1 MQEGVAW
8 GRDRVTTLLD
18 GKPRIAS
25 LANLLVLFGMGS
37 VIGLGLFLV
46 TWNFT
51 SQFDKPWVY
60 VMNTLIA
67 MTIKLLLQWFMVLIG
82 TPMAIGIG
90 RELLFQRTG
99 KHPPRTTGDSIDSP
113 LPNSMTV
120 TALATMI
127 LATELS
133 KGSVQPIWFV
143 DPSNKLWAGT
153 VVTAIGGLTAVLEG
167 LSVPTTIYA
176 LVKNRHAY
184 QDSKGYQRTNRRNG
198 GNRGRSRRN
207 NRKKRR

>member
-1 MQEGVAW
+1 MHQGVEW
-8 GRDRVTTLLD
+8 GKNRVANLVD
-18 GKPRIAS
+18 GKPRLAS
-25 LANLLVLFGMGS
+25 LANVCVLFVMGS
-37 VIGLGLFLV
+37 VMGLGLFLV

-67 MTIKLLLQWFMVLIG
+67 MTIKLLLQWFVVFIGIPMV
-82 TPMAIGIG
+82 IGIG
-90 RELLFQRTG
+90 RELVFQRTG
-99 KHPPRTTGDSIDSP
+99 VRPPRTPRDSIDSP
-113 LPNSMTV
+113 LPNSMTI

-133 KGSVQPIWFV
+133 QDGIRPIGFI
-143 DPSNKLWAGT
+143 DPSDGLWAGT
-153 VVTAIGGLTAVLEG
+153 VVVVMGGLTAFLEG

-184 QDSKGYQRTNRRNG
+184 QETQSYQRTNSQSS
-198 GNRGRSRRN
+198 RGRGRRQRN
-207 NRKKRR
+207 NRNRR